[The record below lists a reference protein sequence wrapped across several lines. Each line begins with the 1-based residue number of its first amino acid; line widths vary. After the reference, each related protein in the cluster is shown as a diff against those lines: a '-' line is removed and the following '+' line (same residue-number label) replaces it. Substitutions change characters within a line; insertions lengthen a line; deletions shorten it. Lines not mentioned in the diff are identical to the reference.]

1 MLPVPPAID
10 TEAAS
15 AHPPTVFR
23 LGIREALQG
32 ALARAVIVQTQQL
45 DLQQQRDQTEQA
57 SHEFLPQTV
66 LSSQLERD
74 SASVVDVPTTHST
87 ATSGNV
93 ISTWKLRSDTQLSL
107 SEGRRYNRLARV
119 R

>member
-1 MLPVPPAID
+1 MPSQSGQHLVRAEPRGSDTMLPVPPAID

-57 SHEFLPQTV
+57 SHEFCRRLSCRANLSAIALP
-66 LSSQLERD
+66 S
-74 SASVVDVPTTHST
+74 
-87 ATSGNV
+87 
-93 ISTWKLRSDTQLSL
+93 
-107 SEGRRYNRLARV
+107 
-119 R
+119 